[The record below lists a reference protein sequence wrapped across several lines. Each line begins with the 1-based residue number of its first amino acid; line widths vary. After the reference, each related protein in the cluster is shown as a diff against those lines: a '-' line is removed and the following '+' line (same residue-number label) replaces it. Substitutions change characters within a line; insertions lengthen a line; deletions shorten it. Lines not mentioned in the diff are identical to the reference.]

1 MSTRDNQES
10 WKSEYIALLDKPTS
24 AEAQLPRAQALK
36 RENAPPFLY
45 RYRGFN
51 AYAESELEEGY
62 VWLSHPDAFN
72 DPFDSALLISEE
84 ILLKRLFKAQPD
96 MLLGRPDLAEC
107 FTEDDRETV
116 RASENPFNTAW
127 DILQS
132 KGSLPFT
139 ISADTAFEV
148 FMETVQA
155 TNSHRSDR
163 AAFLKNNFEWAAS
176 AKTSLLF

>member
-1 MSTRDNQES
+1 MPANEDKAA

-24 AEAQLPRAQALK
+24 AEVQLLQAQAMK
-36 RENAPPFLY
+36 REKAPPFLY

-51 AYAESELEEGY
+51 ADAESELKEGY

-96 MLLGRPDLAEC
+96 MLLGRPDLAEF
-107 FTEDDRETV
+107 FTEDERKTV
-116 RASENPFNTAW
+116 RASENSFNTAW

-132 KGSLPFT
+132 KDSLPFT
-139 ISADTAFEV
+139 ISADTAFKM
-148 FMETVQA
+148 FME
-155 TNSHRSDR
+155 
-163 AAFLKNNFEWAAS
+163 AS
-176 AKTSLLF
+176 ASR